1 MNHKN
6 TIEIN
11 GKLYDAKSGALLG
24 GSSPQ
29 MVHPKNS
36 IDGVIKAKVHE
47 PSHTKSSSKPS
58 HSRAQQNSRKK
69 RNAQKSHTLM
79 RSTVKKPASSKPQNE
94 ISSFKRAGSASSS
107 ISKSP
112 YVRRFSHSHPTATK
126 RSEHIAVAE
135 VPEPQAKPAH
145 NHTHQAAHHHKPVN
159 HTKEHHESV
168 EEIFQRAIAAAPSKK
183 HRSKKER
190 TRASK
195 IGRTAT
201 MAATFVLLF
210 GFIAYMN
217 FANLQTQLASTQA
230 GFDASVPSYTVAG
243 YNRRPSIDTQPGKI
257 SISFTSNTDSRSY
270 QVNQEVSKWNSA
282 ALQENFLSARNISYQ
297 TTQDAGKTIFL
308 YDEGNATWVNGGV
321 WYTVNSD
328 SLSTEQL
335 VKLASSL

>member
-24 GSSPQ
+24 GSSAQMIQPQ
-29 MVHPKNS
+29 NS
-36 IDGVIKAKVHE
+36 IDGVIKASPV
-47 PSHTKSSSKPS
+47 TSSYAKAPKPTHGRS
-58 HSRAQQNSRKK
+58 QPNTRKK

-79 RSTVKKPASSKPQNE
+79 RSTVKKPASKNPQNE
-94 ISSFKRAGSASSS
+94 ISSFKRSGSASSS
-107 ISKSP
+107 ISRSP
-112 YVRRFSHSHPTATK
+112 FVQKFNHSHPTATK
-126 RSEHIAVAE
+126 RTEHIEVAE
-135 VPEPQAKPAH
+135 VPKPHPKPQDNHSHPTH
-145 NHTHQAAHHHKPVN
+145 NPKQ
-159 HTKEHHESV
+159 TKKHHESV

-195 IGRTAT
+195 IGKTAT

-217 FANLQTQLASTQA
+217 FANLQAQLASTQA
-230 GFDASVPSYTVAG
+230 GFDASIPSYTVAG
-243 YNRRPSIDTQPGKI
+243 YNRRSSIETQPGKI

-270 QVNQEVSKWNSA
+270 QVNQEVSKWSSA
-282 ALQENFLSARNISYQ
+282 ALQENFLYARNISYQ

-335 VKLASSL
+335 VKIASSL